1 MASLLWYVVA
11 GFFLSLSKK
20 YARTSDYLSWICL
33 AFGRGDEED
42 MSWNGPR
49 PEGRPALLYE
59 GEGCMAGERR
69 LLLHLPG
76 EGRRRGRRSP
86 SALPPPPFEEERTLC
101 WQQRERSASYN
112 TAGNETLIAYEIWPW
127 LENIA
132 AQKERGEKPMMA
144 LHYWPV
150 NSQ

>member
-1 MASLLWYVVA
+1 MASLLWWWRVF
-11 GFFLSLSKK
+11 FFLSQEIC
-20 YARTSDYLSWICL
+20 SDIRLPLLDMPRLWM
-33 AFGRGDEED
+33 GGDEED